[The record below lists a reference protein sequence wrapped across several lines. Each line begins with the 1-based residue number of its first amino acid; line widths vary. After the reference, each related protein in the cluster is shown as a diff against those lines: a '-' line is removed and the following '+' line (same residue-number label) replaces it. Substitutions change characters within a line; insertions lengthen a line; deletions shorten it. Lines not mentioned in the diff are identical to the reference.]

1 VIALTIKDIMSSVVL
16 EYILFLLFAFVSSSQ
31 PPPPPTLSV
40 LHSHMNL
47 IQDVMSYRASYLAN
61 LLSAL
66 TL

>member
-16 EYILFLLFAFVSSSQ
+16 EYILFLLFAFVSSSH
-31 PPPPPTLSV
+31 PPPPTLSV